1 MQACDIADPG
11 ATDAGAPQ
19 PGIAADTDVSGAP
32 CPADGEELIAALE
45 AQVSEFLAAPSF
57 ESPASRWRRVSY
69 SCYVAWELRF
79 RTATWQRA
87 ESTVSNTV
95 HANLFGWSSEDAIPG
110 RYASA
115 AGADVVTNTAVPLRP
130 EDRNLQDDLRGA
142 AQAYRAAREARLEVD
157 SGGGAI
163 AARALASTVRDVVA
177 WRCVRVSGAHS
188 EEGFLATLDVAF
200 DGAVTNYHEKDL
212 KSQLLHSFHNVI
224 GFGPNTFKS
233 KSSQRRRRRP
243 RKSRSSRPGS
253 SRSSPAPPQ
262 HVERAARAGR
272 APYVDPH
279 AEQQLGGW
287 EAHLTA
293 AGGAGLELTGGAS
306 SSYWP
311 HDGDQLGG
319 ASQPV
324 YLAEQM
330 QLTDEVAMR
339 PMLSIWPESWQMPW
353 PESLQMLAC
362 DVPRSRVR
370 AARQRRDT
378 CSVRRGHRR
387 LRARP
392 LGGPRSGEAL

>member
-1 MQACDIADPG
+1 M
-11 ATDAGAPQ
+11 
-19 PGIAADTDVSGAP
+19 SGAP
-32 CPADGEELIAALE
+32 CTADGAQLIAAMN
-45 AQVSEFLAAPSF
+45 AQVSEFLEASWF
-57 ESPASRWRRVSY
+57 ESPAGRWRRVSY

-79 RTATWQRA
+79 RTKAWQNA

-110 RYASA
+110 RCVSA

-142 AQAYRAAREARLEVD
+142 AQAYRAARRVRLEVD
-157 SGGGAI
+157 SGGIAI

-188 EEGFLATLDVAF
+188 EEGYLATLDDAF

-272 APYVDPH
+272 APYVDPR
-279 AEQQLGGW
+279 AEPAALRLGGG
-287 EAHLTA
+287 T
-293 AGGAGLELTGGAS
+293 
-306 SSYWP
+306 
-311 HDGDQLGG
+311 
-319 ASQPV
+319 
-324 YLAEQM
+324 
-330 QLTDEVAMR
+330 
-339 PMLSIWPESWQMPW
+339 
-353 PESLQMLAC
+353 
-362 DVPRSRVR
+362 
-370 AARQRRDT
+370 
-378 CSVRRGHRR
+378 
-387 LRARP
+387 
-392 LGGPRSGEAL
+392 